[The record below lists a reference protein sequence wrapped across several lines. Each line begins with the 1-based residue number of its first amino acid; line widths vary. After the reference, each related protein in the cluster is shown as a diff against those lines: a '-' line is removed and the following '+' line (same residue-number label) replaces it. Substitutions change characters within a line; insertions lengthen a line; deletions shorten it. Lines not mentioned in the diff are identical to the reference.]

1 MHAATPQ
8 LPRRLAKLGLVC
20 LLAGGSLARAE
31 VQFDVFMGFAGK
43 ARQGEWFPVT
53 FEIFNDGPTFDGQV
67 ELRPRFGDNPV
78 YDYNVELAT
87 NTRKR
92 FTLAVFADTNAGWSA
107 KLKNGRKTVAK
118 YDELKL
124 DSFDSTA
131 VLVGALSG
139 QQAGGPVLPK
149 TRFKSKLDNDRFAPR
164 VAHLQLDTF
173 PDDPIALSGLNAL
186 YLNSARAINLRTEQA
201 AALSTWVL
209 GGGHLILAVDQPG
222 DVTSTPWLE
231 SLIRGRFGPVQNSA
245 AGPAL
250 HRWAETGGG
259 GDITLPAWQ
268 QLGAYPDVG
277 SPDATFAAGQ
287 LATAEVRLAKG
298 EALFELDNRPVAA
311 EANRGLGQVSV
322 LGFNPEREPFKSWTN
337 RAWFW
342 ARLAKVPAAWFEK
355 EAPQQYGR
363 SSIDGVYGAMLDSR
377 QVSKLPIVWLLLL
390 LAAYLVIIGPVDRIW
405 LKRINKQML
414 TWLTFPAYVAIFSLL
429 IYFIG
434 YKLRAGQLELNE
446 LHIVDVL
453 PGQQEVLRGR
463 SYVSIYSPLN
473 DDYRLGGSFEQ
484 GGIRSEYGGA
494 FRGNMASSLRVQ
506 RAPGKLE
513 ASARVPIWTS
523 RLLCSEW
530 LAPAN
535 GGVTAAFTKNG
546 RASYELSIKNGLD
559 KAITGAMLLVEGKVT
574 EVELQ
579 SPPGGTRTIR
589 VRIGSSP
596 DSDPHI
602 DFESFS
608 HAGRFENAVNARNMV
623 FGDTE
628 GGRIDPS
635 LVNLV
640 ACSFPALLGSRNP
653 AGRPIGDFSSSGGLD
668 LSAHAE
674 RGSAVLFL
682 LAEDHAPV
690 PSTGLFETKLAQAR
704 TLYRIPLEITE
715 TE

>member
-1 MHAATPQ
+1 MHATTPQ
-8 LPRRLAKLGLVC
+8 LTRRLAKLGLVC
-20 LLAGGSLARAE
+20 LLAGGGLARGA

-53 FEIFNDGPTFDGQV
+53 FEILNDGPTFDGQV
-67 ELRPRFGDNPV
+67 ELRPSFGDNPV
-78 YDYNVELAT
+78 YRFDVELAT

-92 FTLAVFADTNAGWSA
+92 FTLAVFADTNAGWTA
-107 KLKNGRKTVAK
+107 KLKNGRKTMAEH
-118 YDELKL
+118 DELKL
-124 DSFDSTA
+124 DSSDPATI
-131 VLVGALSG
+131 LVGALSS
-139 QQAGGPVLPK
+139 QQAGGPLLPK
-149 TRFKSKLDNDRFAPR
+149 TRFKNKWENDRFTPR
-164 VAHLQLDTF
+164 VAHMQLDTF

-209 GGGHLILAVDQPG
+209 GGGRMILAVDQPG
-222 DVTSTPWLE
+222 DVTSTPWLS
-231 SLIRGRFGPVQNSA
+231 SLVRGQLGPVQNSA
-245 AGPAL
+245 AGQAL
-250 HRWAETGGG
+250 HRWVEAGGYS
-259 GDITLPAWQ
+259 A
-268 QLGAYPDVG
+268 VG
-277 SPDATFAAGQ
+277 SPNAAFAADQ
-287 LATAEVRLAKG
+287 LATAEVRLAEG
-298 EALFELDNRPVAA
+298 ETLFELDSRPVAA

-342 ARLAKVPAAWFEK
+342 ARLANVPAAWLEK

-390 LAAYLVIIGPVDRIW
+390 LAAYLIIIGPVDRIW
-405 LKRINKQML
+405 LKHINKQML

-473 DDYRLGGSFEQ
+473 DNYRLGGSFEQ

-506 RAPGKLE
+506 RAPGQLE
-513 ASARVPIWTS
+513 ASAHVPIWTS

-535 GGVTAAFTKNG
+535 GGVTAALTKNG
-546 RASYELSIKNGLD
+546 RASFELSIKNGLD
-559 KAITGAMLLVEGKVT
+559 KAITGAMLLVKGKVT
-574 EVELQ
+574 ELELQ
-579 SPPGGTRTIR
+579 SPPGSTLTIR
-589 VRIGSSP
+589 VYIGSSP
-596 DSDPHI
+596 YAEGEFVNISRAEKFQI
-602 DFESFS
+602 
-608 HAGRFENAVNARNMV
+608 AVNTRNQA

-640 ACSFPALLGSRNP
+640 ACSFPALLGSTNP
-653 AGRPIGDFSSSGGLD
+653 AGNLKASFNGSGGLD

-674 RGSAVLFL
+674 RDGAVLFL
-682 LAEDHAPV
+682 LAEDHAPI
-690 PSTGLFETKLAQAR
+690 PSAGLFETKLAQAR
-704 TLYRIPLEITE
+704 TLYRIPLEITG
-715 TE
+715 TDQ

>member
-1 MHAATPQ
+1 
-8 LPRRLAKLGLVC
+8 
-20 LLAGGSLARAE
+20 
-31 VQFDVFMGFAGK
+31 
-43 ARQGEWFPVT
+43 
-53 FEIFNDGPTFDGQV
+53 
-67 ELRPRFGDNPV
+67 
-78 YDYNVELAT
+78 
-87 NTRKR
+87 
-92 FTLAVFADTNAGWSA
+92 
-107 KLKNGRKTVAK
+107 
-118 YDELKL
+118 
-124 DSFDSTA
+124 
-131 VLVGALSG
+131 
-139 QQAGGPVLPK
+139 
-149 TRFKSKLDNDRFAPR
+149 
-164 VAHLQLDTF
+164 
-173 PDDPIALSGLNAL
+173 
-186 YLNSARAINLRTEQA
+186 
-201 AALSTWVL
+201 VL

-222 DVTSTPWLE
+222 DVTSTPWLA

-245 AGPAL
+245 AGQAL

-259 GDITLPAWQ
+259 SDITLPAWQ
-268 QLGAYPDVG
+268 QLGAYPDVA

-484 GGIRSEYGGA
+484 GGIRSEYGGTSQ
-494 FRGNMASSLRVQ
+494 GNMASSLRVQ

-535 GGVTAAFTKNG
+535 DGVTAALTKNG
-546 RASYELSIKNGLD
+546 RSSYELAIKNGLD
-559 KAITGAMLLVEGKVT
+559 KAITGAMLLAEGKVT
-574 EVELQ
+574 GLELQ
-579 SPPGGTRTIR
+579 SPPRSTRTL
-589 VRIGSSP
+589 RIQTAASPYAEDEFGSISRG
-596 DSDPHI
+596 
-602 DFESFS
+602 
-608 HAGRFENAVNARNMV
+608 GRFQRAVNTRNRA

-628 GGRIDPS
+628 SGRIDPEIM
-635 LVNLV
+635 NLV
-640 ACSFPALLGSRNP
+640 SCSFPALLKTGENK
-653 AGRPIGDFSSSGGLD
+653 AGHRVADFTSPSGLD

-674 RGSAVLFL
+674 RGGAVLFL
-682 LAEDHAPV
+682 LVEAHAPI

-715 TE
+715 PE

>member
-1 MHAATPQ
+1 VDPPAPQ
-8 LPRRLAKLGLVC
+8 LPRPFARLAKLGLVC
-20 LLAGGSLARAE
+20 LLASGGLARGV

-53 FEIFNDGPTFDGQV
+53 FEILNDGPTFAGQV

-78 YDYNVELAT
+78 YRFDVELAT

-92 FTLAVFADTNAGWSA
+92 FTLAVFADTNAGWTA
-107 KLKNGRKTVAK
+107 KLKNGRKTVAEH
-118 YDELKL
+118 DELKL
-124 DSFDSTA
+124 DSSDPATI
-131 VLVGALSG
+131 LVGALSS
-139 QQAGGPVLPK
+139 QQAGGPLLPK
-149 TRFKSKLDNDRFAPR
+149 TRFKNKWENDRFTPR
-164 VAHLQLDTF
+164 VAHMQLDTF
-173 PDDPIALSGLNAL
+173 PDDPIALSGLHAL
-186 YLNSARAINLRTEQA
+186 YLNSARAINLRTEQT

-222 DVTSTPWLE
+222 DVTSTPWLS
-231 SLIRGRFGPVQNSA
+231 SLVRGQFGPVQNSA
-245 AGPAL
+245 AGQAL
-250 HRWAETGGG
+250 HRWAEAGGYS
-259 GDITLPAWQ
+259 A
-268 QLGAYPDVG
+268 VG
-277 SPDATFAAGQ
+277 SPDAAFAAGQ
-287 LATAEVRLAKG
+287 LATAEVRLAEG
-298 EALFELDNRPVAA
+298 ETLFELDSRPVAA

-342 ARLAKVPAAWFEK
+342 ARLAKVPAAWFGK
-355 EAPQQYGR
+355 EPRQQRYGQMH
-363 SSIDGVYGAMLDSR
+363 IDGVYGAMLDSR

-506 RAPGKLE
+506 RAPGQLE

-535 GGVTAAFTKNG
+535 GGVTAALTKNG
-546 RASYELSIKNGLD
+546 RASFELSIKNGLD
-559 KAITGAMLLVEGKVT
+559 KAITGAMLLVKGKVT
-574 EVELQ
+574 ELELQ
-579 SPPGGTRTIR
+579 SPPGGTLTIR
-589 VRIGSSP
+589 VHIGSSP
-596 DSDPHI
+596 YAEGEFVNISRAEKFQI
-602 DFESFS
+602 
-608 HAGRFENAVNARNMV
+608 AVNTRNQA

-640 ACSFPALLGSRNP
+640 ACSFPALLGSTNP
-653 AGRPIGDFSSSGGLD
+653 AGNLVASFNGSGGLD

-674 RGSAVLFL
+674 RGGAVLFL
-682 LAEDHAPV
+682 LAEDHAPI

-704 TLYRIPLEITE
+704 TLYRIPLEITG
-715 TE
+715 TDQ

>member
-20 LLAGGSLARAE
+20 LLAGGGLAKGA

-67 ELRPRFGDNPV
+67 ELRPRFGDNLV
-78 YDYNVELAT
+78 YRYDVELAT

-107 KLKNGRKTVAK
+107 KLKNGGKTVAK
-118 YDELKL
+118 HDELRL
-124 DSFDSTA
+124 DNSDPDT
-131 VLVGALSG
+131 VLIGALSG

-149 TRFKSKLDNDRFAPR
+149 TRFKSKWDNDRFAPR

-222 DVTSTPWLE
+222 DVTSTPWLAG
-231 SLIRGRFGPVQNSA
+231 LVRGKFGPVQNSA
-245 AGPAL
+245 VGQTL
-250 HRWAETGGG
+250 RHWAEAGGYSNVG
-259 GDITLPAWQ
+259 GLD
-268 QLGAYPDVG
+268 D
-277 SPDATFAAGQ
+277 DFAAAK
-287 LATAEVRLAKG
+287 LAVAEVRLANG
-298 EALFELDNRPVAA
+298 TALFELDDRPVAA
-311 EANRGLGQVSV
+311 EVGRGLGQVSV

-390 LAAYLVIIGPVDRIW
+390 LAAYLIIIGPVDRIW

-446 LHIVDVL
+446 LHVVDVL

-484 GGIRSEYGGA
+484 GGIRSEYGGTSQ
-494 FRGNMASSLRVQ
+494 GNMASSLSVQ

-535 GGVTAAFTKNG
+535 GGITATLTKNG
-546 RASYELSIKNGLD
+546 LANYELALKNGLD
-559 KAITGAMLLVEGKVT
+559 KAITGAVLLADGKVT
-574 EVELQ
+574 KLELQ
-579 SPPGGTRTIR
+579 SSPGSTRTIR
-589 VRIGSSP
+589 VRIDSSP
-596 DSDPHI
+596 DSEPHI
-602 DFESFS
+602 DFASIS
-608 HAGRFENAVNARNMV
+608 HAGRFENAVNARNMA

-628 GGRIDPS
+628 RGRIKPMMM
-635 LVNLV
+635 NLV
-640 ACSFPALLGSRNP
+640 ACSFPALLGSDNP
-653 AGRPIGDFSSSGGLD
+653 AGNLVANFNGSGGLD

-674 RGSAVLFL
+674 RGGAVLFL
-682 LAEDHAPV
+682 LAEDHAPI
-690 PSTGLFETKLAQAR
+690 PSTGLFETKLGQAR
-704 TLYRIPLEITE
+704 TLYRIPLEITG

>member
-1 MHAATPQ
+1 MAAAQRQ
-8 LPRRLAKLGLVC
+8 LPRPFARLAKLGLVC
-20 LLAGGSLARAE
+20 LLAGGGLARGV

-53 FEIFNDGPTFDGQV
+53 FEILNDGPTFDGQV
-67 ELRPRFGDNPV
+67 EMRPRFGDNPV
-78 YDYNVELAT
+78 YRFDVELAT

-92 FTLAVFADTNAGWSA
+92 FTLAVFAGTNSGWTA
-107 KLKNGRKTVAK
+107 KLKNGRKTVARHE
-118 YDELKL
+118 ELKL
-124 DSFDSTA
+124 DSSYPATS
-131 VLVGALSG
+131 LLGALSG

-149 TRFKSKLDNDRFAPR
+149 TRFKNKWENDRYTPR

-173 PDDPIALSGLNAL
+173 PDDPIALSGLHAL
-186 YLNSARAINLRTEQA
+186 YLNSARAITLRTEQA

-209 GGGHLILAVDQPG
+209 GGGHLILAVDQPS
-222 DVTSTPWLE
+222 DVTSTPWLS
-231 SLIRGRFGPVQNSA
+231 SLVRGQFGPVQNSA
-245 AGPAL
+245 AGQAL
-250 HRWAETGGG
+250 HRWAEAGGYS
-259 GDITLPAWQ
+259 A
-268 QLGAYPDVG
+268 VG
-277 SPDATFAAGQ
+277 SPDAAFAAGQ

-298 EALFELDNRPVAA
+298 ETLFELDNRPVAA

-342 ARLAKVPAAWFEK
+342 ARLTKVKKTWFEK
-355 EAPQQYGR
+355 TTAPTRYGQMH
-363 SSIDGVYGAMLDSR
+363 IDGVYGAMLDSR
-377 QVSKLPIVWLLLL
+377 QVSKLPIGWLLLL

-463 SYVSIYSPLN
+463 SYVSVYSPLN

-484 GGIRSEYGGA
+484 GGIRSEYGGT
-494 FRGNMASSLRVQ
+494 FRGNMASSLLVQ

-513 ASARVPIWTS
+513 ARARVPIWTS

-535 GGVTAAFTKNG
+535 GGVTAALTKNG

-559 KAITGAMLLVEGKVT
+559 KAITGAMLLAEGKVT
-574 EVELQ
+574 ELELQ

-589 VRIGSSP
+589 VRIGSTP

-602 DFESFS
+602 DFESIS
-608 HAGRFENAVNARNMV
+608 NTGRFENAVNARNMA

-628 GGRIDPS
+628 RGRIEPM
-635 LVNLV
+635 LMNLV
-640 ACSFPALLGSRNP
+640 ACSFPALLGSTNP
-653 AGRPIGDFSSSGGLD
+653 AGNLVASFNGSGGLD

-674 RGSAVLFL
+674 RGGAVLFL
-682 LAEDHAPV
+682 LAEDHAPI

-704 TLYRIPLEITE
+704 TLYRIPLEITKPE
-715 TE
+715 

>member
-8 LPRRLAKLGLVC
+8 FPRRLAKLGLVC
-20 LLAGGSLARAE
+20 LLAGGGLAKGA

-53 FEIFNDGPTFDGQV
+53 FEIFNDGPIFDGQV

-149 TRFKSKLDNDRFAPR
+149 TRFKSKWDNDRFAPR

-222 DVTSTPWLE
+222 DVTSTPWLA

-245 AGPAL
+245 AGQAL
-250 HRWAETGGG
+250 HRWAETGG
-259 GDITLPAWQ
+259 
-268 QLGAYPDVG
+268 YPDVA

-484 GGIRSEYGGA
+484 GGIRSEYGGTSQ
-494 FRGNMASSLRVQ
+494 GNMASSLRVQ

-535 GGVTAAFTKNG
+535 GGVTAALTKNG
-546 RASYELSIKNGLD
+546 RSSYELAIKNGLD
-559 KAITGAMLLVEGKVT
+559 KAITGAMLLAEGKVT
-574 EVELQ
+574 ELELQ
-579 SPPGGTRTIR
+579 SPPRSTRTL
-589 VRIGSSP
+589 RIQTAASPYAEDEFGSISRG
-596 DSDPHI
+596 
-602 DFESFS
+602 
-608 HAGRFENAVNARNMV
+608 GRFQRAVNTRNQA

-628 GGRIDPS
+628 SGRIDPEIM
-635 LVNLV
+635 NLV
-640 ACSFPALLGSRNP
+640 SCSFPALLKTGENK
-653 AGRPIGDFSSSGGLD
+653 AGHRVADFTSPSGLD

-674 RGSAVLFL
+674 RGGAVLFL
-682 LAEDHAPV
+682 LVEAHAPI
-690 PSTGLFETKLAQAR
+690 PSTGLFETKLGQAR
-704 TLYRIPLEITE
+704 TLYRIPLEITKPE
-715 TE
+715 